1 MLLVWIVGRRS
12 QATMVIGA
20 RTATPS
26 TVAFSAHLIKGVR
39 RCHPI
44 HGPPNGRNGWSIVLT
59 LPVGLYN
66 LTQRMTESSLRQLK
80 LGTIFI
86 FQAEG

>member
-1 MLLVWIVGRRS
+1 
-12 QATMVIGA
+12 MVIEA

-26 TVAFSAHLIKGVR
+26 IAAFSAHLIKGAR

-44 HGPPNGRNGWSIVLT
+44 HGPPNGRNEWSIVLT
-59 LPVGLYN
+59 PPVGLYN
-66 LTQRMTESSLRQLK
+66 LTQQTTESESSLRQLN

-86 FQAEG
+86 YRAEG